1 MTGPTRC
8 FYATDPATRPR
19 CQLLAVVRYGHAALC
34 ASCDQQRST
43 MGKGLSPTRL
53 NDTAD
58 LNVLDWID
66 QARRDLHPAEH
77 DLAAAV
83 HRARQQ
89 GQPWS
94 AIGTALRVSRQA
106 AQQRFTDPPAGAS
119 GAAGSSPQRQTI
131 KDATPTGLGQRRQGR
146 VDTTERTTPWGIT

>member
-1 MTGPTRC
+1 MTEPTRC
-8 FYATDPATRPR
+8 LYATEPATRPR
-19 CQLLAVVRYGHAALC
+19 CQLVAVVRYGHIALC

-43 MGKGLSPTRL
+43 LGKGRSPTRL
-53 NDTAD
+53 NAPAD

-66 QARRDLHPAEH
+66 QAHRDLRTAEH

-94 AIGTALRVSRQA
+94 AIGIALRVSRQA
-106 AQQRFTDPPAGAS
+106 AQQRFADHLAGAS
-119 GAAGSSPQRQTI
+119 GAAG
-131 KDATPTGLGQRRQGR
+131 
-146 VDTTERTTPWGIT
+146 